1 MLIAKYIR
9 AINNQMKK
17 IIQIIHQISL
27 NILYQKIK
35 VLNTKLNYKI
45 QFYKIKIKLFNQKK
59 LFSFTISGIANY
71 QKNQNKT
78 IKYGFLCIM
87 R

>member
-45 QFYKIKIKLFNQKK
+45 QFYKIKIKLFN
-59 LFSFTISGIANY
+59 
-71 QKNQNKT
+71 
-78 IKYGFLCIM
+78 
-87 R
+87 